1 MEITR
6 LKLLTL
12 ALMAMVSFFL
22 VVAQVTLKKS
32 LVIFSEGVNIN
43 SILSYMISYK
53 FLASIFFVF
62 LAFIIWIY
70 VLSYEDLHLAYPLMS
85 ISYLF
90 MYAYSYYFLDEQ
102 FQILSF
108 TGVILIILGVF
119 MMFLDVK

>member
-62 LAFIIWIY
+62 FAFIIWIY

-108 TGVILIILGVF
+108 AGVILIILGVF

>member
-1 MEITR
+1 MEVTR

-12 ALMAMVSFFL
+12 VLMAMVSFFL
-22 VVAQVTLKKS
+22 VVAQVSLKKS
-32 LVIFSEGVNIN
+32 LVIFSEGVNIT

-53 FLASIFFVF
+53 FLESIFFVF
-62 LAFIIWIY
+62 LAFIIWVY
-70 VLSYEDLHLAYPLMS
+70 VISYEDLHLAYPLMS

>member
-108 TGVILIILGVF
+108 SGVILIILGVF

>member
-108 TGVILIILGVF
+108 AGVILIILGVF

>member
-1 MEITR
+1 
-6 LKLLTL
+6 
-12 ALMAMVSFFL
+12 MAMVSFFL

-108 TGVILIILGVF
+108 AGVILIILGVF

>member
-108 TGVILIILGVF
+108 AGLILIFLGVF